1 MTAPRSAFPRRGP
14 SVVCRPSLVMA
25 PNRANDPVD
34 SPTGTVSVTKL
45 VGMDGYPMDASR
57 PVATLAIGTPAL
69 AAGSSVAPRS
79 ASDLRCSTVDFS
91 SVPSQRRY
99 TRGGRRCVVEASA
112 PPAPHSPIDL
122 SHGEPDPAWPADPFW
137 RDKIRI
143 ATEAAALG
151 RCLRAGR
158 PVSLRPALVPWAPAC
173 SVVAW

>member
-1 MTAPRSAFPRRGP
+1 
-14 SVVCRPSLVMA
+14 MA

-91 SVPSQRRY
+91 SSSF
-99 TRGGRRCVVEASA
+99 T
-112 PPAPHSPIDL
+112 
-122 SHGEPDPAWPADPFW
+122 
-137 RDKIRI
+137 
-143 ATEAAALG
+143 ATVY
-151 RCLRAGR
+151 AGR
-158 PVSLRPALVPWAPAC
+158 QTMRRRGVGSAGTPLPYRPVPR
-173 SVVAW
+173 